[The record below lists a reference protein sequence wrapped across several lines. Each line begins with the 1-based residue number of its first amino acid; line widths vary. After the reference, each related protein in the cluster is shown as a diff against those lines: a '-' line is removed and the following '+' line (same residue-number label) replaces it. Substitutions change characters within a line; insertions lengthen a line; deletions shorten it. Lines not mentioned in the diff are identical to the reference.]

1 MATVTELLDRG
12 VQLTG
17 LRSSGTERTLALN
30 ALQNAYTRTVME
42 SECYIATAS
51 YTFAAS
57 TNEYSVSAVCGT
69 TPLKIRNM
77 VMVDGGLSRTL
88 HGTSEDQLIGRLR
101 NDNVATGNTYLYAAL
116 GTNNLMFYPKPRV
129 GDVVNV
135 YYVPNVPTLVDAT
148 STTAANSEI
157 TPTYVPVQ
165 WHYDVL
171 LPALVV
177 EMLDKDQRPQDVQF
191 WQSRYVDGMAR
202 MKEWSAH
209 FMGDA
214 TPAYIDTGNTGVF
227 YEDQRR
233 R

>member
-17 LRSSGTERTLALN
+17 LRNTGTERILALN
-30 ALQNAYTRTVME
+30 ALQNAYNRAVLE
-42 SECYIATAS
+42 SECYIATAT
-51 YTFAAS
+51 YTFVAS
-57 TNEYSVSAVCGT
+57 TNEYAVSAVCGV
-69 TPLKIRNM
+69 TPMKIRNM
-77 VMVDGGLSRTL
+77 VMLDGGLSRTL
-88 HGTSEDQLIGRLR
+88 HGTSEDQLINRLR
-101 NDNVATGNTYLYAAL
+101 NDNVSSGNTYLYAAL

-135 YYVPNVPTLVDAT
+135 YYVPVPPTLAEA
-148 STTAANSEI
+148 SSTAAEA
-157 TPTYVPVQ
+157 TPSYVPVQ

-177 EMLDKDQRPQDVQF
+177 EMLDKDQRAQDVQF
-191 WQSRYVDGMAR
+191 WQSRYIDGMNR